1 MAKTDP
7 NVEKPKIDPFQHVVD
22 TDHFEI
28 LPTAGLEWHGLEVNG
43 IPLKFII
50 LMTICAVGVAG
61 SMIWLGQKMKNG
73 DPPRGKLWNLLESLL
88 FFVRDKIAR
97 PGIGEHDADKY
108 LPYLTSLFLFIFA
121 MNLIGMIP
129 FLGSPTASIMVTGA
143 LALVSFVVIHASGVM
158 EMGTGKY
165 LTTFIPHIHIEG
177 GPAMQLFGFALKWG
191 MAVLEYLTAFIRAS
205 VLAVRLF
212 ANMLAGHTVLFMI
225 LFFIALVAD
234 PRYQLAIVK
243 SQGEGVQNVM
253 WGAMSVFSIALV
265 TALSLL
271 ELFIA
276 GLQAFIFTFLT
287 AVFIGLAKH
296 PPH

>member
-1 MAKTDP
+1 MAQ
-7 NVEKPKIDPFQHVVD
+7 KINPFSHVAD
-22 TDHFEI
+22 NDHIEVFETLGWVI
-28 LPTAGLEWHGLEVNG
+28 HLPTIHVFGQEVP
-43 IPLKFII
+43 IKFML
-50 LMTICAVGVAG
+50 LMTVCAVGVAAV
-61 SMIWLGQKMKNG
+61 MMWLGAKMKSG
-73 DPPRGKLWNLLESLL
+73 EPPRGYLWNTLESLL

-108 LPYLTSLFLFIFA
+108 LPYLTTLFLFIFS
-121 MNLIGMIP
+121 MNLIGMLP
-129 FLGSPTASIMVTGA
+129 FMASPTASIMVTGA
-143 LALVSFVVIHASGVM
+143 LALVSFAVIHVSGVS
-158 EMGTGKY
+158 EHGTGGY
-165 LTTFIPHIHIEG
+165 LRTFIPHIHLEG
-177 GPAMQLFGFALKWG
+177 GAVMKVMGTVITVG
-191 MAVLEYLTAFIRAS
+191 MAVLEYATAFIRCG

-225 LFFIALVAD
+225 LFFIKLVSD
-234 PRYQLAIVK
+234 PHYQIPIAK
-243 SQGEGVQNVM
+243 DWM
-253 WGAMSVFSIALV
+253 WWAVTPFSVLLV